1 MPEPLLECHVED
13 YHKSSVS
20 SFAARIKQRR
30 YGELKSFANAKL
42 LVWSAADQGSLN
54 RLTAAYEV
62 LLREMDSSG
71 QEDPEAFLQSLAFTL
86 SDRRSQLNW
95 RSFAVLTPSSDLC
108 GLEKSI
114 SNPVRAGTSP
124 KLGYVFT
131 GQGAQ
136 YAEMAKDLTR
146 FPIFRASLERSE
158 MYFDETGSSWSL
170 QCECILNLCL

>member
-1 MPEPLLECHVED
+1 MPEPSLECHVED

-30 YGELKSFANAKL
+30 HGEPNSFVDAKL

-54 RLTAAYEV
+54 RLTTAYEV
-62 LLREMDSSG
+62 LLREKDVSD
-71 QEDPEAFLQSLAFTL
+71 QEDLEVFLQSLAFTL
-86 SDRRSQLNW
+86 SDRRSHLNW

-108 GLEKSI
+108 GMAKSV
-114 SNPVRAGTSP
+114 SRPVRAGTTP

-136 YAEMAKDLTR
+136 YAGMAKDLTR
-146 FPIFRASLERSE
+146 FPVFRASLERSE
-158 MYFDETGSSWSL
+158 MYLDQIGSSWSL
-170 QCECILNLCL
+170 QCE